1 MGDEGGPLVCNGEIQ
16 GLVSWGVGCAKKDFP
31 GVYTKVCYFTEWVKH
46 EIGKF
51 GPSDE
56 VKQIVDGFQ
65 DDGSL
70 EYWKRNGQNSF

>member
-1 MGDEGGPLVCNGEIQ
+1 MDH
-16 GLVSWGVGCAKKDFP
+16 P
-31 GVYTKVCYFTEWVKH
+31 GVYTKFCYFTKWVKN